1 MTSNG
6 NRPHSTGSDLSDIF
20 VGSFAKNAFEEVRV
34 ALRHYRGDDL
44 VEIRVWMHR
53 RNSMFR
59 TRKGVVIKRRDL
71 RKLIGVLADAQ
82 KLVDEEAETDAEDG

>member
-6 NRPHSTGSDLSDIF
+6 HRPHSTGSDSGDVF
-20 VGSFAKNAFEEVRV
+20 VGSFAKNALEEVRI
-34 ALRHYRGDDL
+34 ALRQYRGHDL

-71 RKLIGVLADAQ
+71 RKLMDVLTDAQ
-82 KLVDEEAETDAEDG
+82 KLIDEEAESDSEDD